1 MKMPLVL
8 AVFLTPLAFAGSMIG
23 LVTSDHLTHADIVM
37 ERASYCDYVVVRT
50 DKLFVF
56 LHIED
61 EFTALAGARQVSGL
75 VREMGAQSLTLD
87 GRAPIQVRVEG
98 WDDDRDEAEDWF
110 KQQCNIDEGGL
121 QRFEISP

>member
-8 AVFLTPLAFAGSMIG
+8 AVFLTPLASAGSMIG
-23 LVTSDHLTHADIVM
+23 LVTSDDLTHADIVM
-37 ERASYCDYVVVRT
+37 ERASYCDYVVARAY
-50 DKLFVF
+50 KLFVL

-75 VREMGAQSLTLD
+75 VREMGVQRLTLD
-87 GRAPIQVRVEG
+87 GRAPIEVRVEG
-98 WDDDRDEAEDWF
+98 WDNDRDQAEDWF

>member
-8 AVFLTPLAFAGSMIG
+8 AVFLTPLASAGSMIG
-23 LVTSDHLTHADIVM
+23 LVTSDDLTHADIVM
-37 ERASYCDYVVVRT
+37 ERASYCDYVVVRAY
-50 DKLFVF
+50 KLFVL

-75 VREMGAQSLTLD
+75 VREMGVQRLTLD

-98 WDDDRDEAEDWF
+98 WDNDRDQAEDWF